1 MHNTFNTHQL
11 LYWANDNSRKH
22 DLKQALFIA
31 YFTNERNLSD
41 DAVPVEI
48 AGEIGFDRSEAKAVL
63 ADQKFTNTVRQELQ
77 F

>member
-11 LYWANDNSRKH
+11 LHWANEQGRKH

-63 ADQKFTNTVRQELQ
+63 ADQKFTNTVRQE
-77 F
+77 